1 MDINSTI
8 YIPISRKN
16 VAVFWYLNIPS
27 FILDLTTL
35 CISCYYFECK
45 SNHFAESFAPCKLE
59 LEETVSKKRVEFAVN
74 TRKRR
79 NIERGLTDRNYPGSS
94 WKPKGALI
102 AHLHEHKVI
111 SKLFVFSTQRAVS
124 IQDIFWGQLIGCSS
138 TRSPCLVR
146 IHLVRSP
153 VQWDFPKKTIKT
165 FFFHP
170 NLMQRVKIIIYFNFA
185 FDA

>member
-1 MDINSTI
+1 MILYFKNDS
-8 YIPISRKN
+8 YI
-16 VAVFWYLNIPS
+16 FF
-27 FILDLTTL
+27 FILGLTTL

-111 SKLFVFSTQRAVS
+111 SKPRELCRYRIFFWGHSSLLLQVLLPKSGTWVFFWIYAFFLIK
-124 IQDIFWGQLIGCSS
+124 IQIFWGGHKAWKKSS
-138 TRSPCLVR
+138 
-146 IHLVRSP
+146 
-153 VQWDFPKKTIKT
+153 
-165 FFFHP
+165 
-170 NLMQRVKIIIYFNFA
+170 NL
-185 FDA
+185 FDNTK

>member
-1 MDINSTI
+1 M
-8 YIPISRKN
+8 
-16 VAVFWYLNIPS
+16 
-27 FILDLTTL
+27 

-111 SKLFVFSTQRAVS
+111 SKLFFFLPRELCRYRIFFWGRLIASSS
-124 IQDIFWGQLIGCSS
+124 IKVHIFWEGYKFLQNLHRRFVICSNGQIYGGDFSKFFGL
-138 TRSPCLVR
+138 LR
-146 IHLVRSP
+146 IYEP
-153 VQWDFPKKTIKT
+153 
-165 FFFHP
+165 
-170 NLMQRVKIIIYFNFA
+170 
-185 FDA
+185 

>member
-1 MDINSTI
+1 M
-8 YIPISRKN
+8 Y
-16 VAVFWYLNIPS
+16 
-27 FILDLTTL
+27 
-35 CISCYYFECK
+35 ISCYYFECK

-111 SKLFVFSTQRAVS
+111 SKLFFFYPESFVDTGYFLRSTYCFFKYKQNVVAKC
-124 IQDIFWGQLIGCSS
+124 FWIYAFFTSKLRYYESS
-138 TRSPCLVR
+138 
-146 IHLVRSP
+146 
-153 VQWDFPKKTIKT
+153 
-165 FFFHP
+165 
-170 NLMQRVKIIIYFNFA
+170 
-185 FDA
+185 

>member
-1 MDINSTI
+1 MMLYFKNDS
-8 YIPISRKN
+8 YI
-16 VAVFWYLNIPS
+16 FF
-27 FILDLTTL
+27 FILGLTTL

-111 SKLFVFSTQRAVS
+111 SKL
-124 IQDIFWGQLIGCSS
+124 L
-138 TRSPCLVR
+138 
-146 IHLVRSP
+146 
-153 VQWDFPKKTIKT
+153 
-165 FFFHP
+165 FFFYP
-170 NLMQRVKIIIYFNFA
+170 ESFVDTGYFFEVTLHC
-185 FDA
+185 FFKYY

>member
-1 MDINSTI
+1 MMLYFKNDS
-8 YIPISRKN
+8 YI
-16 VAVFWYLNIPS
+16 FF
-27 FILDLTTL
+27 FILGLTTL

-111 SKLFVFSTQRAVS
+111 SKL
-124 IQDIFWGQLIGCSS
+124 L
-138 TRSPCLVR
+138 
-146 IHLVRSP
+146 
-153 VQWDFPKKTIKT
+153 
-165 FFFHP
+165 FFFYP
-170 NLMQRVKIIIYFNFA
+170 ESFVDTGYFFEVTLHCFFKYYYQKVA
-185 FDA
+185 PECFFGFMHFFS

>member
-1 MDINSTI
+1 M
-8 YIPISRKN
+8 Y
-16 VAVFWYLNIPS
+16 
-27 FILDLTTL
+27 
-35 CISCYYFECK
+35 ISCYYFECK

-111 SKLFVFSTQRAVS
+111 SKLFFFLPRELFRYR
-124 IQDIFWGQLIGCSS
+124 IFFFWGRLTYCFFKYYQNVVAKCFWIYAFLHQNSDIM
-138 TRSPCLVR
+138 RSPQNMKTTLWPPQNIWTLQECKFNGNHMSYFGLVFCPT
-146 IHLVRSP
+146 L
-153 VQWDFPKKTIKT
+153 
-165 FFFHP
+165 
-170 NLMQRVKIIIYFNFA
+170 
-185 FDA
+185 

>member
-1 MDINSTI
+1 M
-8 YIPISRKN
+8 
-16 VAVFWYLNIPS
+16 
-27 FILDLTTL
+27 

-111 SKLFVFSTQRAVS
+111 SKLFCFLPRELFRYR
-124 IQDIFWGQLIGCSS
+124 IFFWGRLIASSSIIKMWQLSVFGFTHFVHQNLGTYYEVTTKYEKNFMATSEYLNC
-138 TRSPCLVR
+138 TRV
-146 IHLVRSP
+146 
-153 VQWDFPKKTIKT
+153 
-165 FFFHP
+165 
-170 NLMQRVKIIIYFNFA
+170 
-185 FDA
+185 